1 MSWYD
6 IISKRFI
13 EKNNQRS
20 LDYLIY
26 SGDTK
31 ITVEKFRKSFKK
43 LLQFNSKK
51 VLEIGC
57 GTGAVLYLFYKNG
70 SEVYGIDFVS
80 DCVKCAQNAIPNGH
94 FCISEAKNI
103 PFGAEKFDLI
113 LSNSAFQ
120 YFESVDYVKTV
131 IYNML
136 SRIDDNGECII
147 SDLFCKSKKEE
158 YKQFRTSELGI
169 TEDEWKKRYDLV
181 THLYLDKIEIKKYI
195 EDLGYVVKIEENS
208 LFESDHRKFRFD
220 LKIRKGLI

>member
-70 SEVYGIDFVS
+70 SRISSKYDFASVNNSDTADGIFRGFSLGHTITVNLSASDYIEVYTYMTASTGSPIVD
-80 DCVKCAQNAIPNGH
+80 
-94 FCISEAKNI
+94 EASI
-103 PFGAEKFDLI
+103 FGGYKLI
-113 LSNSAFQ
+113 
-120 YFESVDYVKTV
+120 T
-131 IYNML
+131 
-136 SRIDDNGECII
+136 
-147 SDLFCKSKKEE
+147 
-158 YKQFRTSELGI
+158 
-169 TEDEWKKRYDLV
+169 
-181 THLYLDKIEIKKYI
+181 
-195 EDLGYVVKIEENS
+195 
-208 LFESDHRKFRFD
+208 
-220 LKIRKGLI
+220 